1 MMTSSENRGETQPG
15 RMQLQTGPGRDAIAK
30 SVRLSTSPGRTYYGE
45 SCTFTLQDVSA
56 AVNAFPS
63 STESLS
69 SLNGVLFA
77 IYVSLMVG

>member
-30 SVRLSTSPGRTYYGE
+30 SARLSKLSTSPGRTYYE
-45 SCTFTLQDVSA
+45 AMYTSTLQDASA
-56 AVNAFPS
+56 AVNAFPC

-69 SLNGVLFA
+69 SLNVVLFA
-77 IYVSLMVG
+77 I